1 MAPTMR
7 LHKLLAAA
15 LFCLPLASFGQAG
28 APAKP
33 AMPSNHPPIGAGQG
47 AKAPASPWSEM
58 AEYTLSV
65 KVPPRGDTGTW
76 KFQSYAD
83 PGDVV
88 IDLDTP
94 GAKGRTKG
102 SLMLVSGNA
111 IAAKGFALEPGFELD
126 PLDVAVV
133 NLKVLTR
140 LLDAAVPGGPA
151 ALKGK
156 QAVNTREEKMPILVS
171 TPSANAKFNAPWTLK
186 GTVERLDA
194 STIAYQLDVDVP
206 KADKPAERERWTF
219 SGKANGTS
227 KGRVLEDSM
236 ALAGWTAYRIGPAKG
251 AKPGHTSLQ
260 FAATKLAG
268 PYATLKDLRA
278 ALN

>member
-1 MAPTMR
+1 
-7 LHKLLAAA
+7 
-15 LFCLPLASFGQAG
+15 
-28 APAKP
+28 
-33 AMPSNHPPIGAGQG
+33 MPSNHPPIGAGQG

-58 AEYTLSV
+58 AEYTLRV
-65 KVPPRGDTGTW
+65 KVPPKGDTGTW
-76 KFQSYAD
+76 KIQSYAD
-83 PGDVV
+83 PGDVL
-88 IDLDTP
+88 IEMDTP

-111 IAAKGFALEPGFELD
+111 IAARGFALEPGFELD

-140 LLDAAVPGGPA
+140 LLDTAVPGGPA
-151 ALKGK
+151 TLKGK
-156 QAVNTREEKMPILVS
+156 QAVKAREEKMPLVVT
-171 TPSANAKFNAPWTLK
+171 TPSANAKFNAPWSLT
-186 GTVERLDA
+186 GSVERLDA
-194 STIAYQLDVDVP
+194 GSIAFQLEVEVP

-219 SGKANGTS
+219 SGKAGGS
-227 KGRVLEDSM
+227 AKGRVLEDSM

-251 AKPGHTSLQ
+251 AKQSHTSLQ

-278 ALN
+278 ALQ

>member
-1 MAPTMR
+1 MR
-7 LHKLLAAA
+7 TRSLLAIAFACAPLLVAA
-15 LFCLPLASFGQAG
+15 QA
-28 APAKP
+28 PSTAKP

-47 AKAPASPWSEM
+47 ARAPASPWSEM

-65 KVPPRGDTGTW
+65 KVPPKGDTGRWT
-76 KFQSYAD
+76 FQSYAD
-83 PGDVV
+83 PGDVL

-94 GAKGRTKG
+94 GAKGRSKG

-140 LLDAAVPGGPA
+140 LLDTAVPGGPA

-156 QAVNTREEKMPILVS
+156 QAVNAREDKMPILVS

-186 GTVERLDA
+186 GTVERMDT
-194 STIAYQLDVDVP
+194 STIAFQFEVEVP

-219 SGKANGTS
+219 SGKASGTS
-227 KGRVLEDSM
+227 EGRVLDNSM

-251 AKPGHTSLQ
+251 AKPSHTSLQ

-278 ALN
+278 ALQ

>member
-1 MAPTMR
+1 MATIMR
-7 LHKLLAAA
+7 THRLLAAT
-15 LFCLPLASFGQAG
+15 LFCLPLAAYAQAT

-33 AMPSNHPPIGAGQG
+33 ALPSNHPPIGAGHA

-58 AEYTLSV
+58 ADYTLSV
-65 KVPPRGDTGTW
+65 KVPPKGDTGNW
-76 KFQSYAD
+76 KIQSYAD

-88 IDLDTP
+88 IELDTP

-102 SLMLVSGNA
+102 SIMLVSGNA

-156 QAVNTREEKMPILVS
+156 QAVNTREDKIPIVVA

-194 STIAYQLDVDVP
+194 GSIAFQFDVDVP
-206 KADKPAERERWTF
+206 SADKPGERERWTF
-219 SGKANGTS
+219 SGKATGS
-227 KGRVLEDSM
+227 AKGRVLADSTAM
-236 ALAGWTAYRIGPAKG
+236 AGWMAYRIGPAKG
-251 AKPGHTSLQ
+251 AKQSHTSLQ
-260 FAATKLAG
+260 FAATKLPG

>member
-7 LHKLLAAA
+7 THRFLAAA
-15 LFCLPLASFGQAG
+15 LLCLPLAALGQAA

-47 AKAPASPWSEM
+47 AKAPPSPWAEM
-58 AEYTLSV
+58 AEYTLTV
-65 KVPPRGDTGTW
+65 KVPPKGDTGTW
-76 KFQSYAD
+76 KFHTYAD

-94 GAKGRTKG
+94 AAKGRTKG
-102 SLMLVSGNA
+102 SIMLVGGNA

-126 PLDVAVV
+126 PLDIAVV
-133 NLKVLTR
+133 NLKILTQ
-140 LLDAAVPGGPA
+140 LLDKAAPGGPA
-151 ALKGK
+151 TLKGK
-156 QAVNTREEKMPILVS
+156 KAVNAREETMPILVS
-171 TPSANAKFNAPWTLK
+171 TPSANAKLNAPWTLK

-194 STIAYQLDVDVP
+194 GNVAFQLEVEVAR
-206 KADKPAERERWTF
+206 ADKPAERERWTF
-219 SGKANGTS
+219 TGKAGGTS
-227 KGRVLEDSM
+227 KGRVLEDTM
-236 ALAGWTAYRIGPAKG
+236 GLAGWTAYRIGPAKG
-251 AKPGHTSLQ
+251 AKQTHTSLQ